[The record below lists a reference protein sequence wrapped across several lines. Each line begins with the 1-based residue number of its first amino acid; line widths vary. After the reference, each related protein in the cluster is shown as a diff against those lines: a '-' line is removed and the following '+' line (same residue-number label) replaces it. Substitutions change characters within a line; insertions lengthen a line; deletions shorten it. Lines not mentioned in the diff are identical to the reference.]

1 MADTDSHWQSWVQ
14 GLSEGDEQVVGEFW
28 REYGKRLQALAS
40 GYLNSRLQRRE
51 GPEDVVQSVCRTF
64 LPAQSCRRVQFGRS
78 GCTLGALVRYHLGQ
92 GASEGPIS
100 RPGEAAIRS
109 RALPGQQSGRRQTG
123 HGHGTDAGRGR
134 RVRRPNAPD
143 LFGMEEEE
151 RQVVTMKLEQYTYAE
166 MAERLGCSER
176 TIRRIVKRVQ
186 ERLKRML
193 EESGQQ

>member
-64 LPAQSCRRVQFGRS
+64 LR
-78 GCTLGALVRYHLGQ
+78 
-92 GASEGPIS
+92 
-100 RPGEAAIRS
+100 RS
-109 RALPGQQSGRRQTG
+109 RAGEFSLADRDALWGLLCAITLAKVRQKARYHGREKRRYDRERYLDNSRVGGKPVVDAEPTPAEAAEFADQMQQL
-123 HGHGTDAGRGR
+123 
-134 RVRRPNAPD
+134 

-151 RQVVTMKLEQYTYAE
+151 RQVVTMKLERFTHAE